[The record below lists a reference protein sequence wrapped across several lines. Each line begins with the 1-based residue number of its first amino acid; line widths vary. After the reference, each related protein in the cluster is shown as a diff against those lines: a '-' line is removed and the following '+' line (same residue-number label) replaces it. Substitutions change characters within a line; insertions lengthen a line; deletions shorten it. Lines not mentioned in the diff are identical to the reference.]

1 MIRLMIFF
9 VLAGFMNLANASI
22 QPRIV
27 GGEKASPGRWPSAVA
42 LEITAFCPPPP
53 TKINPNPAPQPRLC
67 GGNLIAPNWVLTA
80 AHCLVDEAG
89 KPDAL
94 PDDILVVAGAQNLN
108 NIPTKNFFRVKQV
121 FIHPSFVISKGTP
134 DADVALLELSTPT
147 NQPAMS
153 IEGNPF
159 VGDFATAVG
168 WGLTEMG
175 GETSR
180 RLREVEVPI
189 VSNQVCNTN
198 TAYRGGI
205 TDNMLCA
212 GFDEG
217 GKDSCSGDSG
227 GPLMV
232 QSAGRWEQAGI
243 VSFGE
248 GCALPGKYG
257 VYTRVAKFTGWIRNT
272 MHGGDS
278 VGAAGND
285 SESNASGG
293 GAILIELL
301 AFLLLSV
308 QRVGRISLRHP
319 P

>member
-1 MIRLMIFF
+1 
-9 VLAGFMNLANASI
+9 
-22 QPRIV
+22 
-27 GGEKASPGRWPSAVA
+27 
-42 LEITAFCPPPP
+42 
-53 TKINPNPAPQPRLC
+53 
-67 GGNLIAPNWVLTA
+67 LIAPNWVLTA
-80 AHCLVDEAG
+80 AHCLVDEDG

-94 PDDILVVAGAQNLN
+94 PDDILVVAGAQNLDK
-108 NIPTKNFFRVKQV
+108 ISTKNFFRVKQV
-121 FIHPSFVISKGTP
+121 FIHPSFVISKGAP
-134 DADVALLELSTPT
+134 DADVALLELSTST

-159 VGDFATAVG
+159 VGEFATAVG

-175 GETSR
+175 GKTSR
-180 RLREVEVPI
+180 TLQEVSVPI
-189 VSNQVCNTN
+189 VSNQACNTD
-198 TAYRGGI
+198 TAYGGDI
-205 TDNMLCA
+205 TDSMLCA

-257 VYTRVAKFTGWIRNT
+257 VYTRVAVFTDWIRNT
-272 MHGGDS
+272 MNGGDLNKPAITNVNPQCDARDTGSGDS
-278 VGAAGND
+278 VSAAGDDSGGTAGDD
-285 SESNASGG
+285 SESSTSGG

-301 AFLLLSV
+301 ALLLLLGLIAVRRADKLAPSAMN
-308 QRVGRISLRHP
+308 
-319 P
+319 